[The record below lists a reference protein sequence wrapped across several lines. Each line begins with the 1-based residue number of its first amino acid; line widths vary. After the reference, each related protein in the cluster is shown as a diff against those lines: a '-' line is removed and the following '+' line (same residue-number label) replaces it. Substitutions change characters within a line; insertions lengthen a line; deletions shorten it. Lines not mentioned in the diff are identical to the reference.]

1 MPPGTKRLPWRA
13 VPDALSAMS
22 QDRARWMNLIA
33 LAILV
38 TALIAFAAFHFLVV
52 QTYVDPGLAG
62 QPEER
67 GWTIWLEVYEF
78 FKDPDPDETQAMIGV
93 ASFLAATALV
103 IACPLLVPVFNRSR
117 WLWWIAIMASGVA
130 MCGLGG
136 ILLFSPSDPG
146 YAVPGPAI
154 HCLVAVL
161 VLNFAGL
168 LFIRRELPPV
178 ADIEPQTQHEP

>member
-62 QPEER
+62 QPAER

-93 ASFLAATALV
+93 ASFLAATVLV
-103 IACPLLVPVFNRSR
+103 IACPLLVTVFNRSR
-117 WLWWIAIMASGVA
+117 WLWWIAVLASGVA
-130 MCGLGG
+130 MFGLGS
-136 ILLFSPSDPG
+136 ILLFSLPDPS

-161 VLNFAGL
+161 VLNFTGL
-168 LFIRRELPPV
+168 LFIRREGSSLT
-178 ADIEPQTQHEP
+178 DIEPQMHPEP